1 MQLGKKMK
9 NSETTITSRVKELE
23 NFLNKQREYLLE
35 KQSIHIKFLTTEL
48 EKNHK
53 FSIALIIA
61 LGISVSFNLYAWL
74 WMLYLKEITDEN

>member
-1 MQLGKKMK
+1 MK
-9 NSETTITSRVKELE
+9 NKETTNASRIEE
-23 NFLNKQREYLLE
+23 IEAFLNKQRDYLLEE

-61 LGISVSFNLYAWL
+61 LGISVSLNFLHWL
-74 WMLYLKEITDEN
+74 

>member
-1 MQLGKKMK
+1 MK
-9 NSETTITSRVKELE
+9 NKETTNASRIEEVEA
-23 NFLNKQREYLLE
+23 FLNKQIDYLLE

-61 LGISVSFNLYAWL
+61 LGISVSLNLLTWL
-74 WMLYLKEITDEN
+74 